1 MEEAAPSA
9 IQSPPP
15 EVWRCFVSLALS
27 LSLSLPS
34 PLSLSLSPSR
44 PWSVSSSGP
53 TYRSASCEVRP
64 SHYIPLGRLR
74 GVYTVEASSVT
85 ARSVRRG
92 RVREGGRRGV
102 RDSGCTEGEETRFAS
117 LSSIVRLPRVLVFF
131 PLFLRRSSET
141 QKETIG
147 EGKRRRERGANDRDE
162 EGWKVMDGGWRGKCV
177 LDRGVEK
184 CRNPH

>member
-15 EVWRCFVSLALS
+15 EVWRCFVSLSLFLS
-27 LSLSLPS
+27 LSPPLS
-34 PLSLSLSPSR
+34 LSLSLSPSR

-102 RDSGCTEGEETRFAS
+102 RDDSGCTEGEETRFAS
-117 LSSIVRLPRVLVFF
+117 LSSIVRLPRVFVFF
-131 PLFLRRSSET
+131 PLFLRVRT
-141 QKETIG
+141 
-147 EGKRRRERGANDRDE
+147 
-162 EGWKVMDGGWRGKCV
+162 
-177 LDRGVEK
+177 
-184 CRNPH
+184 

>member
-27 LSLSLPS
+27 LSLPPLPS
-34 PLSLSLSPSR
+34 VSLSLSLSPSR

-85 ARSVRRG
+85 ARSV
-92 RVREGGRRGV
+92 RRGV